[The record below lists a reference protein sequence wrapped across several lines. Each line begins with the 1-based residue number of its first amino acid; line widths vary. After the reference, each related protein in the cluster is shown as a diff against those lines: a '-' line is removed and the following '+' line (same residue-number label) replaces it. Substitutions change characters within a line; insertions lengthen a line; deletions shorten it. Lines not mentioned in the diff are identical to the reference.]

1 MARGFSAR
9 LKDVTSGYISHL
21 VIIKDNQPA
30 AVLVGIDAYQAMQ
43 DEIEDLR
50 SELAAIGRLPT
61 LGNDVAIGLEEMEAR
76 FR

>member
-1 MARGFSAR
+1 
-9 LKDVTSGYISHL
+9 